1 MELVIILDSLLNLVK
16 DKFIFFFKVWL
27 KQYFLNE
34 KAAKKD
40 LRI

>member
-1 MELVIILDSLLNLVK
+1 MEFVIILDSLLNLVK
-16 DKFIFFFKVWL
+16 DKLIFFLKVWL
-27 KQYFLNE
+27 KKYFLNE